1 MGNIMKNNLSQYKN
15 YLINLIFPV
24 VVFGGITGVLSGA
37 VLVLYKFMA
46 NKITAASAFA
56 YSYLKENICFVII
69 ALILFFGIACLFS
82 YIYKK
87 IPNLK
92 GGGIPT
98 SIGMLRGKI
107 RFKWFENLV
116 GTFFMSLTSFL
127 IGVPL
132 GTEGPSVQMGTV
144 LGRACSG
151 DKLKSHRA
159 WGRYTM
165 TGGACAGFST
175 ATGAPVSGILF
186 AIEEAHNSV
195 SPMIVM
201 VSMVAVVTSNV
212 TSKLLSPIFGIT
224 DSLFGKIDLAIL
236 DITKLWIPLLIGF
249 VFGIFSVLY
258 LRYYKL
264 LNIIISKIS
273 AKRYMKYKI
282 FVVFVLTLIF
292 GLISQSFISTG
303 HHLIDSLL
311 KAPSSVMLLVSI
323 LLVRTTLTLS
333 ANITGITG
341 GIFLPIM
348 AIGATLASLIGNVS
362 MSLGLDKD
370 YYSLIIVLG
379 IGACISGMMKMPLT
393 AIVFSIE
400 ALSCS
405 DNLLPVILTAI
416 TSYVITEI
424 FNEKSINDSTL
435 EKRLEHL
442 NMGKECVVEEI
453 FVSVKEGSFASGKE
467 VRDIFW
473 PSNMYILSIKRPEDE
488 KADMSVHG
496 SRILCTG
503 DILHVRYTTYDIQ
516 ATHKEIDE
524 VLGNQDYS
532 QTIDLHEIFDGFAKK
547 HN

>member
-1 MGNIMKNNLSQYKN
+1 MKNNLTQYKN
-15 YLINLIFPV
+15 YLMNLIFPV
-24 VVFGGITGVLSGA
+24 VIFGGITGASSGA
-37 VLVLYKFMA
+37 VLVLYKFLA
-46 NKITAASAFA
+46 NKVTTVSALM
-56 YSYLKENICFVII
+56 YSFLKEHVYFVLIALLLLFII
-69 ALILFFGIACLFS
+69 AWLFS

-107 RFKWFENLV
+107 RFKWFENLI
-116 GTFFMSLTSFL
+116 GTFFMSLTAFL

-132 GTEGPSVQMGTV
+132 GTEGPSVQIGTV
-144 LGRACSG
+144 LGRACAG
-151 DKLKSHRA
+151 DRLKDHRA

-165 TGGACAGFST
+165 TGGACAGFAT

-186 AIEEAHNSV
+186 AIEEAHHSV

-201 VSMVAVVTSNV
+201 VATVAVATSQI
-212 TSKLLSPIFGIT
+212 TSKLLSPLFGIS
-224 DSLFGKIDLAIL
+224 DSLFGKIDLVVL
-236 DITKLWIPLLIGF
+236 DIKRLWIPLLIGV

-264 LNIIISKIS
+264 LNTFISKIS
-273 AKRYMKYKI
+273 IKTHMKYRI
-282 FVVFVLTLIF
+282 FGVFVLTLVF
-292 GLISQSFISTG
+292 GLISQSFVSTG
-303 HHLIDSLL
+303 HHFIDSLL
-311 KAPSSVMLLVSI
+311 EASPAVMVLVII

-348 AIGATLASLIGNVS
+348 AIGASLASLIANVS
-362 MSLGLDKD
+362 LSLGLDKSF
-370 YYSLIIVLG
+370 YSLIIVLG

-405 DNLLPVILTAI
+405 ENLLSVILTVI

-424 FNEKSINDSTL
+424 FNAKSINDSTL

-442 NMGKECVVEEI
+442 NMGKECVAEEI
-453 FVSVKEGSFASGKE
+453 FITVKQDSFASGKQ

-473 PSNMYILSIKRPEDE
+473 PSNMYILSIKRPDDE
-488 KADMSVHG
+488 KADMSVQG
-496 SRILCTG
+496 FRILCTD
-503 DILHVRYTTYDIQ
+503 DILHVRYTTYDTE

-524 VLGNQDYS
+524 ILGKQDYH
-532 QTIDLHEIFDGFAKK
+532 QTVGVPEISAEFTAKCI
-547 HN
+547 